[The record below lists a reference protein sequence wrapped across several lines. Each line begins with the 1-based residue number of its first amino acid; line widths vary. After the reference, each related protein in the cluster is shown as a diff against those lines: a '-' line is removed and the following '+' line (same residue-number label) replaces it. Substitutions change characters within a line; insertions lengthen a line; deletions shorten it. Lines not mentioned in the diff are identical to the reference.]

1 MAPASPRAQYL
12 RFAPWTLKPAVSDTD
27 TKPSRTFHNPCSEST
42 PAGVRHRHERRTAGR
57 RAVLGL
63 QTEQAVDFVPDD
75 DREADA
81 RADDRGHGQPEA
93 QARELPLTSPLLAG
107 PAPQPL
113 ATVRLLNRGRVEKLL
128 LDLLPLRQ
136 CHPLECSK
144 TDARAKPAHP
154 PLGIASDA
162 SGPYFGQGA
171 T

>member
-1 MAPASPRAQYL
+1 SSPSGGGNGSGVSTR
-12 RFAPWTLKPAVSDTD
+12 AVSAIRAMDAQA
-27 TKPSRTFHNPCSEST
+27 RG
-42 PAGVRHRHERRTAGR
+42 ARLR
-57 RAVLGL
+57 RALAL
-63 QTEQAVDFVPDD
+63 EAEQAMDFVPDD

-128 LDLLPLRQ
+128 LDLLPPRQ
-136 CHPLECSK
+136 CHPLECK
-144 TDARAKPAHP
+144 
-154 PLGIASDA
+154 
-162 SGPYFGQGA
+162 GPYLRQGA